1 MSKLDETNQ
10 IIDFSTKL
18 LENNF
23 FDPKLLTVTFLMDMA
38 KSLAMIADF
47 MTEEEAK
54 KKEYEDE

>member
-18 LENNF
+18 LENNL

-47 MTEEEAK
+47 MTEEEAEK
-54 KKEYEDE
+54 NENT